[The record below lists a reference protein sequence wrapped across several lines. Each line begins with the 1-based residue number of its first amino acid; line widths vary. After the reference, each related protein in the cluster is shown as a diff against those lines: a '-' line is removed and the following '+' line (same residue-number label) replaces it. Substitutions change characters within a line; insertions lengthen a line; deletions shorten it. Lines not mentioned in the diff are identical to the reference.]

1 MKTFFKS
8 LVVLL
13 VVTLLPAMSFAGSQV
28 ASGADAADIISYARY
43 YLNEPNEN
51 VWDDDDELLEWI
63 NHGTMDIVARSQ
75 CLEYTEDIALVAS
88 QLNYPIIQ
96 DYIFITAVIYNDTKG
111 LIRGN
116 PQSLGNQFHEIGEPN
131 AYFVWND
138 EIWVYP
144 KPDTDAALKNITL
157 FGVERPAEL
166 AALTDAILVPAH
178 YDKALVY
185 YVVAQAFSKVGQ
197 FSKAQYFTTLYMH
210 ELDRYRTDYNVIPKE
225 PLEIAK

>member
-1 MKTFFKS
+1 MKKIIRYFVFA
-8 LVVLL
+8 LVIFLI
-13 VVTLLPAMSFAGSQV
+13 PAVSFAGSQ
-28 ASGADAADIISYARY
+28 ATSSTDAADIIDYVRY

-51 VWDDDDELLEWI
+51 VWDDDDELLAWI

-75 CLEYTEDIALVAS
+75 CLEYTEDIALVDS
-88 QLNYPIIQ
+88 QLSYAIAE
-96 DYIFITAVIYNDTKG
+96 DYISISAVIYNDTKG

-131 AYFVWND
+131 AYFIWGD
-138 EIWVYP
+138 DIWVYP
-144 KPDTDAALKNITL
+144 IPDTDAATNNITL
-157 FGVERPAEL
+157 FGVTRPA
-166 AALTDAILVPAH
+166 AISATTDDVLVPAH

-185 YVVAQAFSKVGQ
+185 YVVAQAFTKVGQ